1 MTIEGLLVEINLRKK
16 KWLLCCFY
24 KPKKSLV
31 SYHLKEIGNNLDLS
45 SLIGNFNAKPNK
57 PAIYDFCE
65 IHNTENIIK
74 EKTRFKNP
82 ENSTCIHLI
91 LINRPRSFQNSSVIE
106 AGLSYFYKMYL
117 TVMKM
122 YHCKQKSPVI
132 TNRRFKKFSNIALM
146 KDLEEHLTKFEHYDN
161 IPLIYLRT
169 L

>member
-1 MTIEGLLVEINLRKK
+1 M
-16 KWLLCCFY
+16 
-24 KPKKSLV
+24 
-31 SYHLKEIGNNLDLS
+31 
-45 SLIGNFNAKPNK
+45 LIGNFNAKPNK
-57 PAIYDFCE
+57 PAISDFCE

-82 ENSTCIHLI
+82 ENPTCIHLI
-91 LINRPRSFQNSSVIE
+91 LINRPRSFQNSSVVE
-106 AGLSYFYKMYL
+106 AGLSHFYKMYV

-122 YHCKQKSPVI
+122 YYCKQKPPVI
-132 TNRRFKKFSNIALM
+132 TNRKFKKFSNIALM